1 LYVYKKTLC
10 TFTELITA
18 KMKSIHT
25 FLIFLYIINIR
36 AQIGPP
42 LRPFEKINYTG
53 IAPIWHDAVYN
64 NNVLSDTLD
73 GYNHVKSIEGLEP
86 IIFENKVITAYLQSG
101 PSYVFYGGYIECR
114 DINNGTLLWSHSY
127 GQHDGQHQEVTRLM
141 YIENGQLVTINQLN
155 RDAFD
160 KNYDKSYFP
169 RMIISKRVYDIS
181 TGSIISYEHRPFD
194 DHGAYDTN
202 YNVVYF
208 SRNFSFYKEG
218 KNIRY
223 IYQSEGINKD
233 VINSVLLDQS
243 GALISKDTLLFN
255 DLSYY
260 FNFTQLHEDTLLSVQ
275 FLSDPYSLVF
285 HYLSPDLKLYKTVTS
300 NYVFDELP
308 GYNLLKLV
316 SRDKTK
322 LLFNNLRNDFYPNS
336 YYEVFIFDVLSGELL
351 QKVSFKDMYAEWG
364 YELLNWENPLDSII
378 VIHGRFKDKP
388 QTNETYSGLDF
399 LKVGDIDSLSLIR
412 EYEPS
417 DLLRLAGPYDF
428 IKLSEEKYLIYFVER
443 GLRTNPIT
451 NKISG
456 FDRNGVA
463 LSMMLLDLNDLGIL
477 SSTEEANSIHL
488 DLNIYP
494 NPGSDIITIHTDV
507 PFSGD
512 VFISDISGRNIANN
526 QQIEIGSNGMTID
539 ISKFESGMYIVHFL
553 SKNGERI
560 MRKVVKM

>member
-1 LYVYKKTLC
+1 MKIIFILIILLYT
-10 TFTELITA
+10 
-18 KMKSIHT
+18 
-25 FLIFLYIINIR
+25 INIQ

-53 IAPIWHDAVYN
+53 IAPIWHEAVYN

-73 GYNHVKSIEGLEP
+73 GYNHFKSIEGLAP
-86 IIFENKVITAYLQSG
+86 IIFEDKVITAYLLSG
-101 PSYVFYGGYIECR
+101 PNYGFYGGYIEFR
-114 DINNGTLLWSHSY
+114 DINNGTLLWSYRY
-127 GQHDGQHQEVTRLM
+127 GQYDGKHQEVTRLM

-160 KNYDKSYFP
+160 KNYEKSYFP
-169 RMIISKRVYDIS
+169 RMIISKRVYDLNS
-181 TGSIISYEHRPFD
+181 GSIISYEHRPFD
-194 DHGAYDTN
+194 DLGAYDTN

-208 SRNFSFYKEG
+208 SRDFSFYKEG

-223 IYQSEGINKD
+223 IYQSKGINKD

-243 GALISKDTLLFN
+243 GALISKDTLLFA

-260 FNFTQLHEDTLLSVQ
+260 FNFTQLHEDTLLSIQ
-275 FLSDPYSLVF
+275 FLGDPNSLVF

-308 GYNLLKLV
+308 GYNFLKKV
-316 SRDKTK
+316 SGDKTK

-336 YYEVFIFDVLSGELL
+336 YYEVFIFDVQSGELTK
-351 QKVSFKDMYAEWG
+351 KVSFKDMYAEWG
-364 YELLNWENPLDSII
+364 YELLNWEDSVDSILI
-378 VIHGRFKDKP
+378 IHGRFKDKP
-388 QTNETYSGLDF
+388 QTNETYSALNF

-412 EYEPS
+412 EYEPT
-417 DLLRLAGPYDF
+417 DLLRLAAPYDF

-451 NKISG
+451 NKING

-463 LSMMLLDLNDLGIL
+463 LSMMLLDLNDLGLL
-477 SSTEEANSIHL
+477 SSITESNSIHL
-488 DLNIYP
+488 NLNIYP
-494 NPGSDIITIHTDV
+494 NPSSDIITIHTDV

-512 VFISDISGRNIANN
+512 VFVSDISGRPIVNH

-539 ISKFESGMYIVHFL
+539 ISKFESGMYIVHYL
-553 SKNGERI
+553 SKNGKHI
-560 MRKVVKM
+560 AKKVIKM